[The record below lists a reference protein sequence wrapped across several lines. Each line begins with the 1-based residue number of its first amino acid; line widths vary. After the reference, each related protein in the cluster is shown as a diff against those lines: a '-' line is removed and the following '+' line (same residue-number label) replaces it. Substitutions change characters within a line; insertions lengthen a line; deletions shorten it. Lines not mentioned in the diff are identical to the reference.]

1 MAYDDIHKLIHAK
14 KTKFE
19 AGVTGLQSYR
29 ARAIQSYLKMVVD
42 NGRLSVEAS
51 ERAAESQ
58 GFAAR
63 WGGRRVRKWSR
74 DWVAFRALPVSKRG
88 HHSKVY
94 SLLDDPKIKAE
105 LRAYVRSNKWA
116 MNPGKLAEFAKGN
129 MLPAAADKYLRDVV
143 QSEMPKGLKKY
154 MDLELFP
161 RIENSDEARHWLRK
175 EGFRYISYKKG
186 FYFDGHDRPDVV
198 KYRQE
203 EFLPIMKFHAR
214 RLIRFVIG
222 DVDKED
228 LSIPPENYV
237 ERRLVLCVHDEMT
250 AQAHDSP
257 VKSWVFE
264 DQHSLRK
271 KGAGRGIHQSNII
284 CSTIREKIIPAFEA
298 AHGAGH
304 EDALLASRMNISQRG
319 CERFFLSVD
328 YQSNAFE
335 ENVKNA
341 NLTLLTVAASELS
354 SNKPISRNSDH

>member
-1 MAYDDIHKLIHAK
+1 
-14 KTKFE
+14 
-19 AGVTGLQSYR
+19 
-29 ARAIQSYLKMVVD
+29 
-42 NGRLSVEAS
+42 
-51 ERAAESQ
+51 
-58 GFAAR
+58 
-63 WGGRRVRKWSR
+63 
-74 DWVAFRALPVSKRG
+74 VSKRG

-161 RIENSDEARHWLRK
+161 RIENSDEGGKRNIFEHSSALASERRL
-175 EGFRYISYKKG
+175 RYISYKKG
-186 FYFDGHDRPDVV
+186 LYFDGHDRPDVV

-214 RLIRFVIG
+214 RLIQFVIG

-257 VKSWVFE
+257 VKSWVF
-264 DQHSLRK
+264 
-271 KGAGRGIHQSNII
+271 
-284 CSTIREKIIPAFEA
+284 
-298 AHGAGH
+298 
-304 EDALLASRMNISQRG
+304 
-319 CERFFLSVD
+319 
-328 YQSNAFE
+328 
-335 ENVKNA
+335 
-341 NLTLLTVAASELS
+341 
-354 SNKPISRNSDH
+354 